1 MKKYLSVVVSFIFS
15 LFLAG
20 CADNSQT
27 LSWAS
32 QNIKEST
39 KEIYEKSY
47 TIGQAQNTFIGE
59 PVIKVKKIVGRIT
72 QKDIFK
78 PLEDFYIN
86 TGQKQFS
93 LIKDDSFE
101 IKGKYRKGDKNF
113 IVIHNNK
120 LDIVEAN
127 FKTYLGIL
135 IEDGGSMVGLVGG
148 FNLVN
153 NEIYYRYSDMPK
165 EQYYTTPNTISFGR
179 ISEEKIQDIKSA
191 YSYELIY
198 TGKTPDSL
206 MITYR
211 EYTGDDMARPA
222 FFQNLTYSSKQNQIR
237 FKNLLI
243 EVVSADNEKI
253 VFKVLED

>member
-1 MKKYLSVVVSFIFS
+1 MKRMVYLFVAVVAIFVLS
-15 LFLAG
+15 G

-59 PVIKVKKIVGRIT
+59 PVIKVKKIAGKVV
-72 QKDIFK
+72 QKDVFK
-78 PLEDFYIN
+78 PLGDFSITVENAGTKNLGSDDIFYIQ
-86 TGQKQFS
+86 GKF
-93 LIKDDSFE
+93 D
-101 IKGKYRKGDKNF
+101 IKGIDYTVIYNQKLLIYNNSLVSSLGVLVAEDGSFAGVVARLRFGYDNF
-113 IVIHNNK
+113 IEVQREKYKITPYNTK
-120 LDIVEAN
+120 
-127 FKTYLGIL
+127 FKKT
-135 IEDGGSMVGLVGG
+135 IE
-148 FNLVN
+148 
-153 NEIYYRYSDMPK
+153 E
-165 EQYYTTPNTISFGR
+165 TT
-179 ISEEKIQDIKSA
+179 KDVKSV